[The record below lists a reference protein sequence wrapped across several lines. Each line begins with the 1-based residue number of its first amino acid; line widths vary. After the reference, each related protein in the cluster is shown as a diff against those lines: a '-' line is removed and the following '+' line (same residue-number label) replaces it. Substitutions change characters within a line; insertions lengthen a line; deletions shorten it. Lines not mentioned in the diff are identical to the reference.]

1 MALSVQLIMLLS
13 KTFPEELRGTA
24 FGVRMTGVRMGFT
37 IGPVIAG
44 YLYGGWSSSA
54 PSKRS
59 RFSPY
64 WGFPSPSRFRGAGIT
79 ATVRGFG
86 KAYPLSPPISPGRDG
101 GSGEGL

>member
-54 PSKRS
+54 PFQVASLLTLL
-59 RFSPY
+59 
-64 WGFPSPSRFRGAGIT
+64 GI
-79 ATVRGFG
+79 
-86 KAYPLSPPISPGRDG
+86 PLSLTLPRGKNNSHC
-101 GSGEGL
+101 